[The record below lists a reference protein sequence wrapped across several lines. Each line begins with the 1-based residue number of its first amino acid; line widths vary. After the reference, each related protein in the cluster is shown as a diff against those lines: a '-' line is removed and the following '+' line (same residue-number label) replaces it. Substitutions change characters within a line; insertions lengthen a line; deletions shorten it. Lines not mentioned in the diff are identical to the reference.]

1 MTTHRHGHS
10 GPGCLIRA
18 GAALL
23 ALLLAA
29 GVQAADAP
37 ATAPA
42 AAATEQPA
50 PVSAATDQAEPEAPP
65 PPPSIPSDLSRLVEA
80 LPEEHRVLD
89 ADGASFDIFV
99 RTMTGGPPRGAI
111 VLIPGDGGLPT
122 TSEGLVE
129 LRAQMPAHGWST
141 WLLSLERPPRVQS
154 LTAALPVTPPEDAKA
169 AAAGAPPAEGGE
181 PPADPASTPPAPAKH
196 QEADFPEDAA
206 PPGLDARIT
215 AQMQDW
221 IAASQPRIAAA
232 VAEAGKD
239 GPVVLVAEGT
249 AAPLLSAF
257 VATGSAGI
265 AGVVVLGPVELPG
278 ASVAW
283 PDGFLTPVLE
293 VLDAEQRSDLG
304 ADHRTRANAAK
315 LKSYQQIT
323 LPGGYETEAGQ
334 PSVLVKRMRGWLL
347 RLPAPATGSPPPPGG
362 NPAPP
367 LGPMRS

>member
-1 MTTHRHGHS
+1 MLT
-10 GPGCLIRA
+10 
-18 GAALL
+18 
-23 ALLLAA
+23 A

-42 AAATEQPA
+42 AAATEPPA
-50 PVSAATDQAEPEAPP
+50 PAAAATDQAEPEAPP
-65 PPPSIPSDLSRLVEA
+65 PPAPIPSDLSRLVEA

-89 ADGASFDIFV
+89 AGGASFDIFV
-99 RTMTGGPPRGAI
+99 RTMTGGPAKGAI

-129 LRAQMPAHGWST
+129 LRSQLPAHGWST

-154 LTAALPVTPPEDAKA
+154 LTAVLPVTPPDDEKA
-169 AAAGAPPAEGGE
+169 AAAGSPPAEGGE
-181 PPADPASTPPAPAKH
+181 PPADPASTPPAPAKP

-206 PPGLDARIT
+206 QPSLDARIT

-221 IAASQPRIAAA
+221 ITASQPRIAAA

-239 GPVVLVAEGT
+239 GPVVVVAEGT

-257 VATGSAGI
+257 VASGSAGI
-265 AGVVVLGPVELPG
+265 AGVVLLDPVELPG
-278 ASVAW
+278 APALW
-283 PDGFLTPVLE
+283 PEDFGTPVLE
-293 VLDAEQRSDLG
+293 VLDAAQRSATG
-304 ADHRTRANAAK
+304 SERRTRANAAK

-323 LPGGYETEAGQ
+323 LPGGYGAEEGQ

-362 NPAPP
+362 NPAAP